1 MRAEHKFFN
10 FENKI
15 SICELFKIEEKQ
27 KGYIKEKDTFKLQSQ
42 IKSIN

>member
-10 FENKI
+10 FDKKI

-27 KGYIKEKDTFKLQSQ
+27 KDLVEVKIEKKSDKDIKA
-42 IKSIN
+42 I